1 MASSSSSSLLNLQN
15 QTLRIGINNDPP
27 YTIMDNNRL
36 AGIDLTMIKLISMQF
51 NFTINLVDCDGIFG
65 SKLTNNTWT
74 GMIGKLINNEIDIG
88 IGGIMMTYERFNSLN
103 FLYPYTSDQ
112 LTFATIF
119 PKTGINFNLLIQ
131 PFSTQVWL
139 CLLLSLILFI
149 IFQELKIYF
158 GYDDDDDDSLI
169 IMTNRTGKKIN
180 YHRANIVWV
189 AISLLLS
196 QPYQQLKHMKNL
208 EKFCIIIWIMTSIV
222 IHILYGV
229 SLFAT
234 LTIPTRIAIDS
245 VEKLM
250 KNCQQN
256 KIIVIAQ
263 QHTSIEEIFLET
275 FPTLYDCME
284 YSDDDEQA
292 LNRLIIQMNYEPN
305 SIQYAVIAYRKTIE
319 YHQNVIGRFYIP
331 PDNQESSILMT
342 WISFPVRNDFQY
354 IKYFDKM

>member
-1 MASSSSSSLLNLQN
+1 MASSSSLLNLQN

-103 FLYPYTSDQ
+103 FLYPYTFDQ

-119 PKTGINFNLLIQ
+119 PKT
-131 PFSTQVWL
+131 
-139 CLLLSLILFI
+139 
-149 IFQELKIYF
+149 ELKIYF
-158 GYDDDDDDSLI
+158 GYDDDDDSLI

-196 QPYQQLKHMKNL
+196 QPYQQLIHMKKL

-234 LTIPTRIAIDS
+234 LTIPTTIAIDS

-263 QHTSIEEIFLET
+263 QHTSIGGIFLET

-292 LNRLIIQMNYEPN
+292 LNRLIIQMNHEPN
-305 SIQYAVIAYRKTIE
+305 SIQYAVISYRKTIE

-331 PDNQESSILMT
+331 PDNQQSSILMT

-354 IKYFDKM
+354 IKYFDEM